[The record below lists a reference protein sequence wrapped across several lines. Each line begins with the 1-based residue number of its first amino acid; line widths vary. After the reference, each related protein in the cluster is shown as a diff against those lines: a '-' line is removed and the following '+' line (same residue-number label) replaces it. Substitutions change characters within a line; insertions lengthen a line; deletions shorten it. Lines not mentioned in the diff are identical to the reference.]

1 MNVVVTRE
9 RGRNESLVS
18 WMPEGATVREVPLTA
33 TRFYDEASVAG
44 ELNDSPAGP
53 FHSLVVT
60 SVRAVPYVTLAR
72 GALADGA
79 DIFSV
84 GSSTTRALRDCGV
97 AVRAEAAGVA
107 VDLAPVVSRG
117 PVLLLGARVTR
128 GELATELRASGI
140 VVVAVACY
148 ETGATAP
155 DASGEQAL
163 RNADV
168 VIIGAPSAWAVAAPF
183 VNAAAWVVVP
193 GATTSAAVRSAHERV
208 LEGWGPSLR
217 ERLSSLGTPPP

>member
-18 WMPEGATVREVPLTA
+18 WMPEGATVREVPLTV

-44 ELNDSPAGP
+44 ELNDSPSGP

-60 SVRAVPYVTLAR
+60 SVRAVPYVSLAR

-79 DIFSV
+79 DFFSV
-84 GSSTTRALRDCGV
+84 GPATTRALAESGV
-97 AVRAEAAGVA
+97 AVRAQTGGVA
-107 VDLAPVVSRG
+107 ADLAPVVSRG

-128 GELATELRASGI
+128 GELTTELRASGL
-140 VVVAVACY
+140 VVVEVACY
-148 ETGATAP
+148 ETAATPP

-163 RNADV
+163 RDADV
-168 VIIGAPSAWAVAAPF
+168 VLIGAPSAWAVAAPF
-183 VNAAAWVVVP
+183 VGAEAWVVVP
-193 GATTSAAVRSAHERV
+193 GATTSAVVRSAHERV

-217 ERLSSLGTPPP
+217 ERLSSLGTPPL